1 MGLLKRWGLGVEL
14 QFDAGRA
21 TLNMKRTNKT
31 IAVMKR
37 GLKDIGDASDRAARG
52 LGMIGSI
59 IAPIGAAFGLF
70 AVHSS
75 SLASDLEAQ
84 TLTMRV
90 LLGSAEKAQLLISK
104 IREEAASTPFAE
116 GDLIEGS
123 KRLLRLSGD
132 NVDANIKL
140 LKLMETMTALDPT
153 KNVTDSVEALLD
165 AASGGGFER
174 LKEFGISFRA
184 EDFAAAG
191 RPGGK
196 AWGVAVVKAL
206 QETIDERV
214 GGEDLVGALSRTF
227 GGRIST
233 LKDSMT
239 NIMREVG
246 SVINDEIGPMLEPA
260 TEFLKSLAG
269 PAKDGALLVADAFRL
284 MVTKSQPYIDQA
296 LGWWEALGGES
307 KAQVFA
313 MALGIGALSAVL
325 TVLGGTAAA
334 MGILAGGA
342 VTLVSALAPLMS
354 GPALTVLLGTAAALS
369 AAAAAGGLFFAMFR
383 ERGEEPLDF
392 LIRLGTAARVGVVNG
407 INQMRTAATAFA
419 SGFVSQ
425 FGGVQGVLEPLR
437 MLGFEVA
444 NAFLWAV
451 EALNGRGVDVDLWT
465 QFGVMAGGA
474 VNLVLGFLGMLV
486 EGYLGWI
493 DVFRF
498 GWAFMEAR
506 ATRGAAFFSGLFQ
519 AHIEPRLQR
528 LMDMAAKVGDTFAGW
543 GERAR
548 AGAGQLGEVV
558 RFVGGMIAT
567 LVGALFGLLLK
578 AVQMAQE
585 SAMSLIRQI
594 PGADLLLRGGGLAED
609 FGTQFLADLDADIA
623 TAIGAVDLAAKAR
636 AGEAAAAAG
645 PTVNVAAPPVEVA
658 VDVTTC
664 VEMDKEEVARAV
676 GAQKV
681 ASSRR
686 QGRPMPSTQRG
697 RVLRGGAT
705 VTALEAEEV
714 L

>member
-14 QFDAGRA
+14 LFDANRA
-21 TLNMKRTNKT
+21 TVGMKRVRKQ
-31 IAVMKR
+31 IVQMKL
-37 GLKDIGDASDRAARG
+37 GLKQIGEASDRAARG

-90 LLGSAEKAQLLISK
+90 LLGSAEKASLLISK

-123 KRLLRLSGD
+123 KRLLRLSGKS
-132 NVDANIKL
+132 VDKNMEL

-153 KNVTDSVEALLD
+153 KTVTDSVEALLD

-174 LKEFGISFRA
+174 LNEFGISFRA

-246 SVINDEIGPMLEPA
+246 AVINDEIGPMLEPA

-313 MALGIGALSAVL
+313 MVLGIGALSAVL

-334 MGILAGGA
+334 LGILAGGV

-354 GPALTVLLGTAAALS
+354 GPALAVLLAVGTALG
-369 AAAAAGGLFFAMFR
+369 AAAVAGGLFFAMFR
-383 ERGEEPLDF
+383 ERGEAPLDF

-407 INQMRTAATAFA
+407 INQMRTAATAFVT
-419 SGFVSQ
+419 GFVSQ

-444 NAFLWAV
+444 NAFLWAIDV
-451 EALNGRGVDVDLWT
+451 LNGRGVDVDLWT
-465 QFGVMAGGA
+465 QFGLMAGAA
-474 VNLVLGFLGMLV
+474 VNLVLGFVQLLV

-506 ATRGAAFFSGLFQ
+506 ATRGAAFFGGLFREQ
-519 AHIEPRLQR
+519 IEPRMQR
-528 LMDMAAKVGDTFAGW
+528 LQDLAVKIGDTFANW
-543 GERAR
+543 GARAR
-548 AGAGQLGEVV
+548 AGAAPLVEVV

-567 LVGALFGLLLK
+567 LVGALFGLMIK
-578 AVQMAQE
+578 SVQAAQE
-585 SAMSLIRQI
+585 AAMSLIRQI
-594 PGADLLLRGGGLAED
+594 PGADLLLKGRGLAEGFGGD
-609 FGTQFLADLDADIA
+609 FLRNLDADIA
-623 TAIGAVDLAAKAR
+623 TAIGAVDTAAKAR
-636 AGEAAAAAG
+636 AGEAAAAAA
-645 PTVNVAAPPVEVA
+645 PTVNVAAPPVDVA

-664 VEMDKEEVARAV
+664 VEIDKEEVARAV

-686 QGRPMPSTQRG
+686 QGRPMPSAQRG
-697 RVLRGGAT
+697 RVLRGGST